1 MKKKHKTFHNIPDIT
16 DIYRLCLHKMGTH
29 EVRKSGILWVSNH
42 YKMGTHDVKKTL
54 GLRFVKEIQTFG
66 VVIGP
71 HSIVSFG

>member
-1 MKKKHKTFHNIPDIT
+1 MEDHEISWNYYVIT
-16 DIYRLCLHKMGTH
+16 RKDHPGHYKMGTH
-29 EVRKSGILWVSNH
+29 EVRKSGFLRVDSN
-42 YKMGTHDVKKTL
+42 YEMETHDGRKTL

>member
-1 MKKKHKTFHNIPDIT
+1 MDFYGLIRKDPG
-16 DIYRLCLHKMGTH
+16 YYKMGTH
-29 EVRKSGILWVSNH
+29 DVRKSGFLRVYNR

-66 VVIGP
+66 GVIGP

>member
-1 MKKKHKTFHNIPDIT
+1 MEYNAWNYYGRIRKDPGH
-16 DIYRLCLHKMGTH
+16 CKMGTH
-29 EVRKSGILWVSNH
+29 DVRKSGFLRVYNR

-71 HSIVSFG
+71 IL

>member
-1 MKKKHKTFHNIPDIT
+1 MEFYGLI
-16 DIYRLCLHKMGTH
+16 
-29 EVRKSGILWVSNH
+29 RKDPGY

-66 VVIGP
+66 GVIGP